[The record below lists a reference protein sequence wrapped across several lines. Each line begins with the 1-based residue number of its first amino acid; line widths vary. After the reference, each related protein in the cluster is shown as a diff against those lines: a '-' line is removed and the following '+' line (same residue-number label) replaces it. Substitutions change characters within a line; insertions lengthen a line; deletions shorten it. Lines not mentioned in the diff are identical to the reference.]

1 MPLKRGCRTL
11 STAPCLP
18 TYFLHTYPS
27 SHTSPVSIYSSFHFL
42 SPFPLRLHLPH
53 SNDRSYKCATDFG
66 GFPFCQNHHFHCA
79 WQEYWIT
86 QKTWIS
92 NLAKVQDYAKS
103 QHFPHTLHHRQR
115 NCENPGT
122 AGSLLICATIYS
134 ISIIS
139 VCLVLRLYVWWNL
152 CLFT

>member
-1 MPLKRGCRTL
+1 MPLRRGCRTL
-11 STAPCLP
+11 STACR
-18 TYFLHTYPS
+18 
-27 SHTSPVSIYSSFHFL
+27 HTSSIHTL
-42 SPFPLRLHLPH
+42 LPIHPPSPFIHLFTSCLHFH
-53 SNDRSYKCATDFG
+53 SGCIFRIATIEAISVPPILG
-66 GFPFCQNHHFHCA
+66 GFPCCQNHHFHCA

-86 QKTWIS
+86 QKTCIS
-92 NLAKVQDYAKS
+92 KLAKVQDYAKS
-103 QHFPHTLHHRQR
+103 QHFPHTLRHRQR

-139 VCLVLRLYVWWNL
+139 VCLVLRLDFWWNL